1 MPRARKR
8 RIAATTIYG
17 EPGDVEVG
25 EGAEIIATEEPGI
38 ITHVDH
44 KAADPHATIAL
55 NSGGSAQLPINCF
68 RALRERARGFDTR
81 VGVRK

>member
-1 MPRARKR
+1 MSRARKR

-17 EPGDVEVG
+17 EPGDIEVG

-44 KAADPHATIAL
+44 MGAHATLAL
-55 NSGGSAQLPINCF
+55 NSGGSAQLPITCF
-68 RALRERARGFDTR
+68 RALKERARGFDTR
-81 VGVRK
+81 VRVRK